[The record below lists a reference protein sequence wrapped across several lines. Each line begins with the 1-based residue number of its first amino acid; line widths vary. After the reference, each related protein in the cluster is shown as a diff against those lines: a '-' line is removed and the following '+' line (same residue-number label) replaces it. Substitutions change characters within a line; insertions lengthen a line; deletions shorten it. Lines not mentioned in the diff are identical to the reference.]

1 MANKNYKS
9 VEKNEIEKSELKEYY
24 IAFLDILGYK
34 KIIEKC
40 DTIEKEFS
48 YLEIINNSFNEAI
61 QMITNDHLYQNEL
74 SDLKYN
80 TFSDNIVLGLP
91 KENVT
96 ASSFLYYIELIRSI
110 YFLLLSKYNLV
121 LRGGVSFGNYY
132 QNNNISFGSGLVK
145 AYELEGKAT
154 YPRVIFDKNMIVDIL
169 ENKNNECLFLKFKK
183 AFYNCFRN
191 KSNYKELY
199 DVTLS
204 VISNISFFNCN
215 SLDEDACFVL
225 DFLDSVISAAQ
236 KGEFPSCLES
246 VKDVDA
252 LIENIENKYKSMYK
266 KSMVCFYNE
275 SLISFDEN
283 DSFFTLNP
291 FEKKTSIIY
300 ISEPKSSSSEKFI
313 KYSDGSFKHL
323 EMEDKDHYIYCH
335 TINDFMISKEENLQQ
350 LNEIKEFIIK
360 QIKFYESILSN
371 NEENDSDITNKILNK
386 YLWLKD
392 FFNSYCKKNLK
403 RNFLNY
409 QEYRSLMIN

>member
-1 MANKNYKS
+1 MANKKYKS

-323 EMEDKDHYIYCH
+323 EMEDKDHYIYCY
-335 TINDFMISKEENLQQ
+335 TINDFLIYKKENLHQ
-350 LNEIKEFIIK
+350 LNKIKDFIIL
-360 QIKFYESILSN
+360 QIKSYENVLSN
-371 NEENDSDITNKILNK
+371 NEGINTDIVNNILEK
-386 YLWLKD
+386 YKWMKKFYNL
-392 FFNSYCKKNLK
+392 NCKNFLK
-403 RNFLNY
+403 RNFINNE
-409 QEYRSLMIN
+409 EYKSLLI